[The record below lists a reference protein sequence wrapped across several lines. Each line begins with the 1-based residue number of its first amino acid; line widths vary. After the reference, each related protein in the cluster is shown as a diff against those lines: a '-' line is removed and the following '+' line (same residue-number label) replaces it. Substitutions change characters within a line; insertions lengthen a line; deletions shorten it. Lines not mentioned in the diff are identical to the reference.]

1 MKQLFNT
8 ILSAAAAPELMEDA
22 LDAFCEEFGLASVAL
37 TTARDFDS
45 LRIDTRAGG
54 KMRRGETPRFLELVL
69 SGRDEEDDA
78 IYRSLFG
85 APPQRLAREIELLGL
100 ERPEDLP
107 LSRTRLACREDGIRE
122 RVKATLN
129 RSGPWLD
136 VLAIHTFEEGEA
148 ERLVR
153 DRQPEIALPL
163 FAHAVAMNRI
173 LDAMRSRF
181 EGALT
186 MLDRL
191 GLGVFLVDETGD
203 VILSNAEAQRISD
216 LRDGLTLTREKRL
229 VAAAPEATVA
239 LASMIAHANRAAAA
253 EEAAAAQRLSVSRP
267 SGAHPFL
274 VTVRPLLDHEGEL
287 QPGLRCAFVVV
298 IDPARPGALS
308 AEGLITL
315 AGLTPKESELARL
328 LVAGYRLADAAERRG
343 VSLDTA
349 RNQLKSLSAKLRCSG
364 QADVIRLAAATRL
377 PLD

>member
-8 ILSAAAAPELMEDA
+8 VLSAATSPELMENA
-22 LDAFCEEFGLASVAL
+22 LDAFCVEFGLESAAMA
-37 TTARDFDS
+37 TARDFDS
-45 LRIDTRAGG
+45 LRIDMRWGG
-54 KMRRGETPRFLELVL
+54 RMRRGETPRIVDLAL
-69 SGRDEEDDA
+69 SGGDAEDDPL
-78 IYRSLFG
+78 YERLFL
-85 APPQRLAREIELLGL
+85 APPQRLMREIEILEL
-100 ERPEDLP
+100 ERLEDLP
-107 LSRTRLACREDGIRE
+107 SSRTRDACREDGIVE
-122 RVKATLN
+122 RVGATLN
-129 RSGPWLD
+129 RNGPWLD
-136 VLAIHTFEEGEA
+136 VFGVYTFREGEA

-153 DRQPEIALPL
+153 DRHPEVALPL

-173 LDAMRSRF
+173 LDTMRSRF

-191 GLGVFLVDETGD
+191 GLGVFLALESGD
-203 VILSNAEAQRISD
+203 VILSNAEAKRISD
-216 LRDGLTLTREKRL
+216 LRDGLTLTREKHL

-239 LASMIAHANRAAAA
+239 LATMIAHANRTAAA

-274 VTVRPLLDHEGEL
+274 VTVRPLLDHAGEL

>member
-8 ILSAAAAPELMEDA
+8 ILSAAADPELMEDA
-22 LDAFCEEFGLASVAL
+22 LDAFCMEFGLESAAMA
-37 TTARDFDS
+37 TARDFDS
-45 LRIDTRAGG
+45 LRIDLRWGG
-54 KMRRGETPRFLELVL
+54 RMRRGETPRIVDLAL
-69 SGRDEEDDA
+69 SGGDAEDDPL
-78 IYRSLFG
+78 YQRLLL
-85 APPQRLAREIELLGL
+85 APPQRLMREIELLEL
-100 ERPEDLP
+100 ERLKDLP
-107 LSRTRLACREDGIRE
+107 PSRTRDACREDGIVE
-122 RVKATLN
+122 RIGATLN
-129 RSGPWLD
+129 RNGPWLD
-136 VLAIHTFEEGEA
+136 VFGVYTFREGEA
-148 ERLVR
+148 EQLLR
-153 DRQPEIALPL
+153 DRRPEIALPL

-173 LDAMRSRF
+173 LDAMRRRF

-191 GLGVFLVDETGD
+191 GLGVFLADESGD
-203 VILSNAEAQRISD
+203 VILSNAEAQRICD

-253 EEAAAAQRLSVSRP
+253 EEVAAAQRLSVSRP
-267 SGAHPFL
+267 SGAHPLL

-308 AEGLITL
+308 AEGLVTL

>member
-1 MKQLFNT
+1 
-8 ILSAAAAPELMEDA
+8 
-22 LDAFCEEFGLASVAL
+22 
-37 TTARDFDS
+37 
-45 LRIDTRAGG
+45 
-54 KMRRGETPRFLELVL
+54 MRRGATPRIVDLAL
-69 SGRDEEDDA
+69 SGGDAEDDPL
-78 IYRSLFG
+78 YQRLLL
-85 APPQRLAREIELLGL
+85 APPQRLMREIELLEL
-100 ERPEDLP
+100 ERLKDLP
-107 LSRTRLACREDGIRE
+107 PSRTRDACREDGIVE
-122 RVKATLN
+122 RIGATLN
-129 RSGPWLD
+129 RNGPWLD
-136 VLAIHTFEEGEA
+136 VFGIYTFREGEA
-148 ERLVR
+148 EQLLR
-153 DRQPEIALPL
+153 DRQPENALPL

-191 GLGVFLVDETGD
+191 GLGVFLADESGD

-216 LRDGLTLTREKRL
+216 LRDGLTLTRENRL

-253 EEAAAAQRLSVSRP
+253 EEAAAAQRLSVSRS

-328 LVAGYRLADAAERRG
+328 LVAGYPLADAAERRG